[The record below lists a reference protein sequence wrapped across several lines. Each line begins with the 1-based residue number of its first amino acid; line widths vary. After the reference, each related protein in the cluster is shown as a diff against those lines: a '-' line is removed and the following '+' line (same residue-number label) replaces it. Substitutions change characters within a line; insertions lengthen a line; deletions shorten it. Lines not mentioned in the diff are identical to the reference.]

1 MVTQCQVINPKGR
14 YLGTT
19 KWTQQLVFIY
29 LFIYKTITTKKK
41 KDINLEWGNG
51 KYDEQER
58 ERDGVAAW
66 VCIDE
71 VIMKVQHLVVSP

>member
-1 MVTQCQVINPKGR
+1 MDSWE
-14 YLGTT
+14 Y
-19 KWTQQLVFIY
+19 
-29 LFIYKTITTKKK
+29 
-41 KDINLEWGNG
+41 
-51 KYDEQER
+51 YDEQER

>member
-1 MVTQCQVINPKGR
+1 LVTQCQVINPKGR

-41 KDINLEWGNG
+41 KSHEFGVGDWDIGGTGEGRG
-51 KYDEQER
+51 E
-58 ERDGVAAW
+58 
-66 VCIDE
+66 
-71 VIMKVQHLVVSP
+71 MM